1 MALMMVDAAGGT
13 ATPTAVVAG
22 EAVTAAVLVGDDP
35 GWAVVVSVESSP
47 TPFVLR
53 LTVTLSPPTL
63 GRLVFVLVPRGGG

>member
-22 EAVTAAVLVGDDP
+22 EATAAVLFGEDP
-35 GWAVVVSVESSP
+35 GCPVAVSVESNP

-53 LTVTLSPPTL
+53 LTVTLNPPT
-63 GRLVFVLVPRGGG
+63 F

>member
-22 EAVTAAVLVGDDP
+22 EATAAVLVGEDP
-35 GWAVVVSVESSP
+35 CCCNPGCPVAVSVESNP

-53 LTVTLSPPTL
+53 LTVTLNPPT
-63 GRLVFVLVPRGGG
+63 F